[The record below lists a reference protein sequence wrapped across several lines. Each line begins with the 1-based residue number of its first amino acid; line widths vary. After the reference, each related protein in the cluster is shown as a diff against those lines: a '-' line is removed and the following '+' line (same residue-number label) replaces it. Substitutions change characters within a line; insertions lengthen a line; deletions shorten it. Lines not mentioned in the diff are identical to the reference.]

1 MTIHSYFKAEKG
13 DPDWQFTPEQYFDKK
28 FKIIDAST
36 IELQEGISERI
47 ILRQTPADKSLMA
60 KHLCVNVLS
69 ESSLDLY
76 IINDSESKL
85 QQIFLYDIHVN
96 NSATLNLHVFA
107 KGGKLNKHIFQI
119 ILEDGAHTA
128 VTGLMSN
135 SVGGDTEII
144 TKILHQGPSSTS
156 DQMVLGLSENA
167 SQTVFQSM
175 TLLSENSGS
184 SSASIENSNL
194 ILSKGSRC
202 YGKPEVYIGAD
213 SVSASYGSF
222 TEYLDDKKLEYIKS
236 RGISED
242 DAKNIIIKGFQNQ
255 IFSLIENELVEELRQ
270 LYN

>member
-36 IELQEGISERI
+36 IELQEDIEDRI
-47 ILRQTPADKSLMA
+47 ILRQTPADKSLLA
-60 KHLCVNVLS
+60 KHLCISALPGS
-69 ESSLDLY
+69 TLDL
-76 IINDSESKL
+76 IVINDADSKL
-85 QQIFLYDIHVN
+85 QQIFLYDIHVKEN
-96 NSATLNLHVFA
+96 ANLNLHVFV
-107 KGGKLNKHIFQI
+107 KDGKLNKHIFQI
-119 ILEDGAHTA
+119 ILHEGANSA

-144 TKILHQGPSSTS
+144 TKILHQGISSTS
-156 DQMVLGLSENA
+156 DQLVLGLADNN

-175 TLLSENSGS
+175 TLMADKCDS
-184 SSASIENSNL
+184 SRATIENSNL

-222 TEYLDDKKLEYIKS
+222 TEYLDEKKLQYLRSRGLSEEKS
-236 RGISED
+236 RE
-242 DAKNIIIKGFQNQ
+242 IIVEGFQKQ
-255 IFSLIENELVEELRQ
+255 VFSLMESNLVEELKQ
-270 LYN
+270 LYK